1 MTGYPITAKALAEA
15 LGTFF
20 LIFTIALV
28 ITDPAAS
35 QWGPL
40 AIAAVLCAMIYAI
53 GHISRAHFNPAVT
66 LAYAL
71 LKDCKP
77 REIIPYL
84 AAQLTATTAAS
95 FAALIIRGHPELEP
109 ATFDLVPTVIAE
121 FTFTFALVVV
131 IMNVA
136 LRQPNNQHY
145 GLAIAA
151 TVLAGILAV
160 GPISAAAF
168 NPAVLLAV
176 TIIGYANFADLWPHL
191 LAQLTA
197 ATAAVYAFKAMTK
210 PAP

>member
-1 MTGYPITAKALAEA
+1 MPSYPLTAKALAEFI
-15 LGTFF
+15 GTYF
-20 LIFTIALV
+20 LILTITLA
-28 ITDPAAS
+28 ITDPTPSPWA
-35 QWGPL
+35 PL
-40 AIAAVLCAMIYAI
+40 AIAAVLCAFVYAT

-77 REIIPYL
+77 REIAPYL
-84 AAQLTATTAAS
+84 AAQFAATAAAT
-95 FAALIIRGHPELEP
+95 FTALAIHGSPELAP
-109 ATFDLVPTVIAE
+109 RTFELVPTLLAE

-145 GLAIAA
+145 GFAIAA

-160 GPISAAAF
+160 GETSAAAF
-168 NPAVLLAV
+168 NPAVLVSFAL
-176 TIIGYANFADLWPHL
+176 TGFANATDLWPHL

-197 ATAAVYAFKAMTK
+197 ATTAVLTFKAMTTK
-210 PAP
+210 Q